1 MKEQLISVIIAE
13 RPYRLSIKSE
23 EEEQTF
29 RQAGR
34 MINDRMAEYGNAYA
48 FRDKQDLLAMV
59 ALQCAVD
66 GLSLD
71 KKMESHFS
79 LKEKLFLIEKIL
91 EEPLKNS

>member
-13 RPYRLSIKSE
+13 RPYRLSIVNE

-29 RQAGR
+29 REAGR
-34 MINDRMAEYGNAYA
+34 LIRDRMAEFGNTYA

-66 GLSLD
+66 YLNLNN
-71 KKMESHFS
+71 KIESHSS
-79 LKEKLFLIEKIL
+79 LKDKLFLIEKIL
-91 EEPLKNS
+91 DESLKES

>member
-13 RPYRLSIKSE
+13 RPYRLSIKNE

-29 RQAGR
+29 REAGR
-34 MINDRMAEYGNAYA
+34 LINERMAEYGNAYA
-48 FRDKQDLLAMV
+48 FRDKQDLVAMV

-66 GLSLD
+66 GLNAN
-71 KKMESHFS
+71 KKLESQSS

-91 EEPLKNS
+91 DEPLKES